1 MTGCRLTS
9 GAMAGNIRY
18 PAECQRQLVAV
29 GSTDRCNTLGERL
42 GWGSIEQGFSWP
54 FVELS
59 GDGAELGLALQGQV
73 GPVRQ
78 VLSQQPIGVFVG
90 AALPG

>member
-1 MTGCRLTS
+1 MTVSVKLC
-9 GAMAGNIRY
+9 
-18 PAECQRQLVAV
+18 AV
-29 GSTDRCNTLGERL
+29 GSTDRSNTLGEGL
-42 GWGSIEQGFSWP
+42 CWGSIEQGFSWP

-59 GDGAELGLALQGQV
+59 GDGTELGLAFQGQV

-90 AALPG
+90 TASPGDLGSQE